1 MVDWIISPA
10 PHLASLPSLLWLL
23 PVPKRAVPLHPWPQ
37 YFSVTAPSMTGVYF
51 LILVMLGL
59 SM

>member
-1 MVDWIISPA
+1 MVDWIILPVL
-10 PHLASLPSLLWLL
+10 HLASLPSLLWLL
-23 PVPKRAVPLHPWPQ
+23 PVPKRTSPLHLWPK
-37 YFSVTAPSMTGVYF
+37 YFSVTPSSMIGVYF